1 MNRRRLM
8 LLAGAATASL
18 LPKKLYGQHA
28 VKIPRLGV
36 LLYGD
41 PKTDP
46 NIESFR
52 QGLRDL
58 GYVDGTNIIIEYR
71 YADGRPERLPKLG
84 AELVQLKPNVLLA
97 LGGDVVR
104 HVHAVTREI
113 PIVFAISSDPVRSG
127 LVASLARPG
136 GNATGITFLQDELA
150 SKWLV
155 LLKEAVPHISN
166 VGFLFYPVH
175 LDNELREAERAALAL
190 GVKLHPVEMQGPD
203 DLDRAF
209 ERLTQAG
216 VDALYVVSSRPT
228 VASVAPI
235 VAFGTTRKLPVV
247 GGWGTWAEGGAL
259 ISYGP
264 NVLEITRQS
273 AVYVDRILKGAKPA
287 DLPAQQPT
295 RFDLLVNLKTAKSL
309 GLSIQES
316 FLLQADKV
324 IE

>member
-1 MNRRRLM
+1 MNCRRLM
-8 LLAGAATASL
+8 LLAGAATVSL

-104 HVHAVTREI
+104 HVHAATREI

-150 SKWLV
+150 SKRLV

-175 LDNELREAERAALAL
+175 LDNELREAERAALTL

-273 AVYVDRILKGAKPA
+273 AVYVDRILKGARPA

-295 RFDLLVNLKTAKSL
+295 RFDLLVNLTTAKSL
-309 GLSIQES
+309 GLSIQE
-316 FLLQADKV
+316 
-324 IE
+324 

>member
-1 MNRRRLM
+1 M
-8 LLAGAATASL
+8 
-18 LPKKLYGQHA
+18 
-28 VKIPRLGV
+28 
-36 LLYGD
+36 
-41 PKTDP
+41 
-46 NIESFR
+46 
-52 QGLRDL
+52 
-58 GYVDGTNIIIEYR
+58 
-71 YADGRPERLPKLG
+71 
-84 AELVQLKPNVLLA
+84 
-97 LGGDVVR
+97 
-104 HVHAVTREI
+104 
-113 PIVFAISSDPVRSG
+113 
-127 LVASLARPG
+127 ASLARPG

-150 SKWLV
+150 SKRLV